1 MNLLTKQEIHEELF
15 KLLQEIDL
23 VCKQE
28 NIPYFLCGGSAL
40 GAVRHKGFIPWDD
53 DIDLIVPRPYY
64 EKLLRALQGKQDRK
78 VFDRILDRDYL
89 YPYAKYCNMLLPLDE
104 YRINQKSQ
112 RGLFVD
118 IFPIDGLG
126 TDRKEANHI
135 LNKISLLRKCMALS
149 QVKNTFIIKTNNLK
163 YIVQKIGCIICRM
176 IGPDFFAKR
185 IIKLATKYP
194 YETSTIA
201 GNIVWGVGKESV
213 AKEVFDESIEAE
225 FEGQMFPIPKDY
237 DRYLTALY
245 GDYMTPPP
253 EEKRVSHAMHVYR
266 KEEKE

>member
-1 MNLLTKQEIHEELF
+1 MKLLTKQEIHEELF
-15 KLLQEIDL
+15 KLLQEIDQ

-64 EKLLRALQGKQDRK
+64 EKLLRALQGKQDRAI
-78 VFDRILDRDYL
+78 FDRIFDRN
-89 YPYAKYCNMLLPLDE
+89 YPYPFAKYCNMSLPLDE
-104 YRINQKSQ
+104 YLLTSKYSL
-112 RGLFVD
+112 GLYVD
-118 IFPIDGLG
+118 IFPIDGIG
-126 TDRKEANHI
+126 SDGKKANRI
-135 LNKISLLRKCMALS
+135 LAKIYRLRILAGYARLKKSYIKANNFVIKI
-149 QVKNTFIIKTNNLK
+149 VKHMVRI
-163 YIVQKIGCIICRM
+163 
-176 IGPDFFAKR
+176 FAKTLGANVFLNR

-194 YETSTIA
+194 YESSTIA

-253 EEKRVSHAMHVYR
+253 EEKRVAHPMYVYR

>member
-40 GAVRHKGFIPWDD
+40 GAVRHQGFIPWDD

-64 EKLLRALQGKQDRK
+64 EKLLRALQGKQDRE
-78 VFDRILDRDYL
+78 VFDRIFNKDYG
-89 YPYAKYCNMLLPLDE
+89 YPFAKYCNMMLPLDE
-104 YRINQKSQ
+104 YNFSKKSQ
-112 RGLFVD
+112 MGLFVD

-126 TDRKEANHI
+126 NNPKKASKILEKIIWLRRFAFYSKLKKGKTSANKFSEKLIKEIMRSIA
-135 LNKISLLRKCMALS
+135 
-149 QVKNTFIIKTNNLK
+149 
-163 YIVQKIGCIICRM
+163 IV
-176 IGPDFFAKR
+176 IGPDFFLNR

-253 EEKRVSHAMHVYR
+253 EDKRVSHSMHVYR
-266 KEEKE
+266 QE

>member
-64 EKLLRALQGKQDRK
+64 EKLLRALQGKQDRAI
-78 VFDRILDRDYL
+78 FDRIFDRN
-89 YPYAKYCNMLLPLDE
+89 YPYPFAKYCNMLLPVDE
-104 YRINQKSQ
+104 YFLEKGNEI
-112 RGLFVD
+112 GLYVD
-118 IFPIDGLG
+118 IFPIDGIG
-126 TDRKEANHI
+126 SDRKEADRILKHI
-135 LNKISLLRKCMALS
+135 AWCRRFIGYARLKKKDIRARKSYQTIPKRLVCAIFRTIGANVFLN
-149 QVKNTFIIKTNNLK
+149 
-163 YIVQKIGCIICRM
+163 
-176 IGPDFFAKR
+176 R

-194 YETSTIA
+194 YESSTIA

-245 GDYMTPPP
+245 GDYMTLPP
-253 EEKRVSHAMHVYR
+253 EEKRIAHPMYVYR